1 MSRKEAEMK
10 RVLLIGLLTIVM
22 GLAGCFYR
30 SHDHDGY
37 QNDRGRMSRTGAV
50 TIKTVVTK
58 TTVITVER
66 FTNEK

>member
-1 MSRKEAEMK
+1 MSREEAEMK

-37 QNDRGRMSRTGAV
+37 QNDRGRYEQNWGGHDQNRGHQDY
-50 TIKTVVTK
+50 
-58 TTVITVER
+58 R
-66 FTNEK
+66 DHR